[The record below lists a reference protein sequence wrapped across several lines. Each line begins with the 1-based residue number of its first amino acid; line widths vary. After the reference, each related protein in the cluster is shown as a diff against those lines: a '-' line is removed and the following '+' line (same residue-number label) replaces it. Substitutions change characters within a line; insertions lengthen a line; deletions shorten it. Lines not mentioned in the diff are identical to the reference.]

1 MKLGMVNE
9 SLSDCNSILKVDP
22 NNVGAHY
29 LRGSIYQ
36 KKNNMQL
43 AIEDFSIIL
52 KLDPN
57 HVNAAFARASCY
69 NYIGE
74 FDKAI

>member
-1 MKLGMVNE
+1 ME
-9 SLSDCNSILKVDP
+9 P
-22 NNVGAHY
+22 
-29 LRGSIYQ
+29 
-36 KKNNMQL
+36 
-43 AIEDFSIIL
+43 AINDFSIVL

-74 FDKAI
+74 FDKAIQDYEVGL